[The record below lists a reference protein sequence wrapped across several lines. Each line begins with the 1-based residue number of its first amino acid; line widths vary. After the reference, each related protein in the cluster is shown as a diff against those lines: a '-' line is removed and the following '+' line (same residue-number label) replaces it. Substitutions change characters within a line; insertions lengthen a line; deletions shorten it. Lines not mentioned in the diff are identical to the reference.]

1 MICLLGSFD
10 LRTIHEK
17 ELFVNGQYIRRSDMS
32 ATTPQGPRLGIV
44 ARVGVWA
51 TGHRRIVTLGWL
63 VAVVGAIA
71 ASGAV
76 GTNYSNNFSLKG
88 TESQRAVDL
97 LKRDFPAQSGDS
109 DQIVFYARG
118 ASITAPAVQAR
129 VAPVLAQIARL
140 PHVSGVVSP
149 YSAAGAR
156 EVSRDG
162 TIAFA
167 TVSFDQ
173 RANILPKSATERVIS
188 VAHTARSPQLEVQ
201 LGGQA
206 IEQVERVSLGTA
218 TAVGLIAAMIVLLVT
233 FGSLLAMGL
242 PILTALLGL
251 GTGIGLAGLASQVVS
266 TPDFATQLAVMIGL
280 GVGIDYALFLIT
292 RFRQNYRSGM
302 DVQSSVSEAMDTAG
316 RAVLF
321 AGITVIIALLG
332 QFALGVSFLYGLA
345 VDSALA
351 VLMTMLAALT
361 LLPAALSR
369 YGERIGRLGRRA
381 RNSDESSASRDARGA
396 WVRWSNFIQR
406 HPWPGA
412 VAGLAIMLAL
422 AAPALALRLGNS
434 DAGNNPPNSTTRHSY
449 ELLAKGFGRGFNGP
463 LQVVASLPRAGDPAA
478 TSRIAA
484 ALRASGDVASVSP
497 ARLSPNGRTAVFLVY
512 PSSAPQSLAT
522 SNLVG
527 SLRKHVLPPVA
538 RSTGTQIL
546 VGGQQA
552 GTIDFTSVLSSKLPL
567 FVGIVVALSALLLL
581 VVFRSLIIPLQ
592 AAFMNLLSIGASLG
606 VVVAIFQWGW
616 LGSFFNVKGGPIEA
630 FIPVML
636 FAIVFGLSMDY
647 EVFLVSRIHEEWS
660 RRRDASQAVTRG
672 LASTGRVIT
681 AAATIMICVFLSF
694 AVGDQ
699 RVLKLFGLS
708 LASAVFL
715 DAFVVRILLLPAVLE
730 LLGRRTWSL
739 PAWLGRRLPHLA
751 IDRPET
757 VVAPSAGEPAKQPA

>member
-1 MICLLGSFD
+1 MSS
-10 LRTIHEK
+10 TAT
-17 ELFVNGQYIRRSDMS
+17 QQRR
-32 ATTPQGPRLGIV
+32 PGIV
-44 ARVGVWA
+44 ARVGRWA
-51 TGHRRIVTLGWL
+51 AGHRRIVVLGWI
-63 VAVVGAIA
+63 VALIGAFG
-71 ASGAV
+71 ASSAV
-76 GTNYSNNFSLKG
+76 GTNYSNSFSLKG
-88 TESQRAVDL
+88 TDSQRAVDL

-109 DQIVFYARG
+109 DQIVFHVRSG
-118 ASITAPAVQAR
+118 SVTEPAVRAR
-129 VAPVLAQIARL
+129 IAPLLEQVARL

-149 YSAAGAR
+149 YSPAGRHA
-156 EVSRDG
+156 VSQDG
-162 TIAFA
+162 QIAFA
-167 TVSFDQ
+167 TVNFDQ
-173 RANILPKSATERVIS
+173 RANVLPRAAVKRVIS
-188 VAHTARSPQLEVQ
+188 VADGARSAQLEVQ

-206 IEQVERVSLGTA
+206 VEQVERVSIGTA
-218 TAVGLIAAMIVLLVT
+218 TAVGLIAAMIVLLIT
-233 FGSLLAMGL
+233 FGSALAMGL

-251 GTGIGLAGLASQVVS
+251 GTAIGLAGLGSQIVS
-266 TPDFATQLAVMIGL
+266 TPDFATQLAAMIGL

-302 DVQSSVSEAMDTAG
+302 DLQSSISEAMDTAG

-345 VDSALA
+345 VASALA

-361 LLPAALSR
+361 ILPAVPSR
-369 YGERIGRLGRRA
+369 FGERIARPGRRA
-381 RNSDESSASRDARGA
+381 RNSGESAAAREARGA
-396 WVRWSNFIQR
+396 WARWASLIQR

-434 DAGNNPPNSTTRHSY
+434 DAGNNPPSSTTRHSY
-449 ELLAKGFGRGFNGP
+449 DLLAKGFGRGFNGP
-463 LQVVASLPRAGDPAA
+463 LQVVASLPRAGDSTAV
-478 TSRIAA
+478 TDIAA
-484 ALRASGDVASVSP
+484 SLRASGDVASVSP
-497 ARLSPNGRTAVFLVY
+497 VRLSPGGQTAVFLVY

-522 SNLVG
+522 TNLV
-527 SLRKHVLPPVA
+527 SDLRRQTLPPLA
-538 RSTGTQIL
+538 QSTGARIL

-552 GTIDFTSVLSSKLPL
+552 TTIDFTSVLSSKLPL
-567 FVGIVVALSALLLL
+567 FIGIVVALSALLLL
-581 VVFRSLIIPLQ
+581 IVFRSLVIPLQ
-592 AAFMNLLSIGASLG
+592 AAFMNLLSISAALG

-647 EVFLVSRIHEEWS
+647 EVFLVSRIHEEWT
-660 RRRDASQAVTRG
+660 RRRDATQAVTRG

-694 AVGDQ
+694 AVGDA

-715 DAFVVRILLLPAVLE
+715 DAFVVRSLLLPSVLAI
-730 LLGRRTWSL
+730 LGRRTWAM
-739 PAWLGRRLPHLA
+739 PGWLGKRLPHLA
-751 IDRPET
+751 IDRAEALVT
-757 VVAPSAGEPAKQPA
+757 PAAKPVEQHA

>member
-1 MICLLGSFD
+1 
-10 LRTIHEK
+10 
-17 ELFVNGQYIRRSDMS
+17 MS
-32 ATTPQGPRLGIV
+32 AATPKERRLGIV
-44 ARVGVWA
+44 ARVGQWA
-51 TGHRRIVTLGWL
+51 AGHRRIVLLGWIIGL
-63 VAVVGAIA
+63 VGVLGL
-71 ASGAV
+71 SSAV
-76 GTNYSNNFSLKG
+76 GSNYSNSFSLKG

-109 DQIVFYARG
+109 DQIVFRALSG
-118 ASITAPAVQAR
+118 SVTAPATQAR
-129 VAPVLAQIARL
+129 VAPVLEQIAHL

-149 YSAAGAR
+149 YSSAGAR

-162 TIAFA
+162 QIAFA
-167 TVSFDQ
+167 TVNFDE
-173 RANILPKSATERVIS
+173 RANLLPKAAVERVIS
-188 VAHTARSPQLEVQ
+188 LADSARSPQLEVQ

-206 IEQVERVSLGTA
+206 IEQVEKVSLGAA
-218 TAVGLIAAMIVLLVT
+218 TAVGLLAAMVVLLIT
-233 FGSLLAMGL
+233 FGTVLAMGL

-251 GTGIGLAGLASQVVS
+251 GAGIGLAGLASQVVS

-302 DVQSSVSEAMDTAG
+302 DLQSSISEAMDTAG

-361 LLPAALSR
+361 ILPAALSR
-369 YGERIGRLGRRA
+369 FGERIARPGRRA
-381 RNSDESSASRDARGA
+381 RRSGESFAARDARGLWA
-396 WVRWSNFIQR
+396 RWANVIQR

-412 VAGLAIMLAL
+412 FAGLAIMLTL
-422 AAPALALRLGNS
+422 ATPALALRLGNS
-434 DAGNNPPNSTTRHSY
+434 DAGNNPQSSTTRRSY
-449 ELLAKGFGRGFNGP
+449 DLLAKGFGSGFNGP
-463 LQVVASLPRAGDPAA
+463 LQVVASLPRAGDPAGL
-478 TSRIAA
+478 SGIAA
-484 ALRASGDVASVSP
+484 SLRASADVVSVSP

-512 PSSAPQSLAT
+512 PASAPQSLAT
-522 SNLVG
+522 SNLVER
-527 SLRKHVLPPVA
+527 LRKQTLPPVA
-538 RSTGTQIL
+538 QSTGTSIL

-552 GTIDFTSVLSSKLPL
+552 TTIDFTSVLSSKLPL
-567 FVGIVVALSALLLL
+567 FIGIVVALSALLLL
-581 VVFRSLIIPLQ
+581 IVFRSLVIPVQ
-592 AAFMNLLSIGASLG
+592 AAFMNLLSIGAALG

-647 EVFLVSRIHEEWS
+647 EVFLVSRIHEEWT
-660 RRRDASQAVTRG
+660 RRRDASEAVTRG

-694 AVGDQ
+694 AFGDQ

-715 DAFVVRILLLPAVLE
+715 DAFVVRSLLLPSVLE
-730 LLGRRTWSL
+730 ILGHRTWAL
-739 PAWLGRRLPHLA
+739 PDWLGRRLPHLA
-751 IDRPET
+751 IDRPDAT
-757 VVAPSAGEPAKQPA
+757 VAESSPEPVKQAA